1 MEHLKLSEHSAS
13 LAQSPPKGN
22 SDYTLASAS
31 NALFPGINR
40 INNCVKRFPLPARF
54 HQARHT
60 FASPQQILTLAKP
73 PSTPVAGKQRKYLN
87 RHSPPKKQPRKI
99 ERKNNRLK
107 TKSRTAKTDN
117 RSTNVNLAFRRDI
130 AHHHILIF
138 SHTHI
143 PPPFSTHRKYFAHRR
158 PALFHI
164 HRRRFTISHTPL
176 LLHSPPKGPPRR
188 SHPLT
193 IPKGMRDGQLIGI
206 LQFVPKTDP
215 ARDHRHRH
223 TRRL

>member
-1 MEHLKLSEHSAS
+1 MLSS
-13 LAQSPPKGN
+13 L
-22 SDYTLASAS
+22 
-31 NALFPGINR
+31 GINR

-54 HQARHT
+54 HPHRHT
-60 FASPQQILTLAKP
+60 FAPPQQILTLAKAP
-73 PSTPVAGKQRKYLN
+73 QAPVADKQRKN
-87 RHSPPKKQPRKI
+87 THRDIHPQETAPKIK
-99 ERKNNRLK
+99 RKNNRLK
-107 TKSRTAKTDN
+107 TNSRTTKTDN

-176 LLHSPPKGPPRR
+176 LLHSPPER
-188 SHPLT
+188 STPEIT
-193 IPKGMRDGQLIGI
+193 
-206 LQFVPKTDP
+206 P
-215 ARDHRHRH
+215 ADDSEGHA
-223 TRRL
+223 

>member
-1 MEHLKLSEHSAS
+1 MLSS
-13 LAQSPPKGN
+13 L
-22 SDYTLASAS
+22 
-31 NALFPGINR
+31 GINR

-54 HQARHT
+54 HPHRHT

-143 PPPFSTHRKYFAHRR
+143 PPRSLPTENIPPTDDPLFSTSIAAGSQSATHLY
-158 PALFHI
+158 
-164 HRRRFTISHTPL
+164 SCTP
-176 LLHSPPKGPPRR
+176 PPKGPPRR

-206 LQFVPKTDP
+206 LQLVPETDP